1 MKKNEKNLFSEVYH
15 QLKNEYKDIKE
26 IILEDEVIL
35 IYADDEILWKIF
47 EDKMDEY
54 RSIEF
59 EAEKNESHFIR
70 IHPQ

>member
-1 MKKNEKNLFSEVYH
+1 MEKNEKNLFSGVYN
-15 QLKNEYKDIKE
+15 QLKNEYKDITE
-26 IILEDEVIL
+26 IIMEDEVIL

-70 IHPQ
+70 IHLQ